1 MQTVVTA
8 NTILGELGV
17 LQELPQE
24 VLPELIAKTVVR
36 RGKGGRQKQVDPM
49 SDPRFA
55 GLEPAKVARILAN
68 REAAARSKLKAKLL
82 KEVRMGHGN
91 HMGAVLP
98 ATYSCMQRR
107 T

>member
-1 MQTVVTA
+1 MQTVRTA
-8 NTILGELGV
+8 NTILNELGV

-55 GLEPAKVARILAN
+55 GLEPAKVARIMAN
-68 REAAARSKLKAKLL
+68 REAAARSKFKAKLL
-82 KEVRMGHGN
+82 KEVRARSGN
-91 HMGAVLP
+91 SVL
-98 ATYSCMQRR
+98 
-107 T
+107 